1 MSFLLKRNILYK
13 YLILLN
19 ILFYISTK
27 VTRHPEDIFTSHK
40 TFIESHRGINREIF
54 QNTLEAFSRAIQYDI
69 ESFETDVW
77 LTKDNVLVIL
87 HGGDGG
93 DLNGYYDHPG
103 IVTELT
109 WDELS
114 TYRTIED
121 NLKMPRLIDV
131 LELTK
136 NKIFMNLEIK
146 DPRIDLVFPYIVKLI
161 EDYDYFDQI
170 ALSSFHHGYYDKIE
184 EYNKNHEKKLVFGF
198 IYHRNEVDIFDYT
211 KNGHT
216 LNIYWNDVSKE
227 ICDKAHENG
236 MAVMA
241 WFGLTDEENTDIY
254 KQLIKNGVDAIC
266 CNVPLLARKFRDN
279 YYFS

>member
-1 MSFLLKRNILYK
+1 
-13 YLILLN
+13 
-19 ILFYISTK
+19 
-27 VTRHPEDIFTSHK
+27 
-40 TFIESHRGINREIF
+40 
-54 QNTLEAFSRAIQYDI
+54 
-69 ESFETDVW
+69 
-77 LTKDNVLVIL
+77 
-87 HGGDGG
+87 
-93 DLNGYYDHPG
+93 
-103 IVTELT
+103 
-109 WDELS
+109 
-114 TYRTIED
+114 
-121 NLKMPRLIDV
+121 MPRLIDV

-216 LNIYWNDVSKE
+216 LNIYWTDVSKE